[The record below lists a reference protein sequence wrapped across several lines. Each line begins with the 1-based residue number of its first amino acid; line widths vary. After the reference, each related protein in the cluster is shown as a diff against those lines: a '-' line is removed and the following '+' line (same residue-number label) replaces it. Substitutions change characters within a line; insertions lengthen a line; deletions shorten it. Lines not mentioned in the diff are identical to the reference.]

1 MQGWSKRN
9 PLIWRKKKEKKK
21 DIILGFF
28 VYSDN
33 DQGWSKKQKEKNKM
47 QKYDKQN
54 MIMKSRA
61 RDRRYKYQI

>member
-33 DQGWSKKQKEKNKM
+33 DQGWSKKQKEKK
-47 QKYDKQN
+47 
-54 MIMKSRA
+54 
-61 RDRRYKYQI
+61 

>member
-33 DQGWSKKQKEKNKM
+33 DQGWSKKQKENNKM